1 MKKLLTIELSQEWV
15 LKHRADDV
23 LPIALLEKELTG
35 YCEMTVKEKSYTQLT
50 LVFDE
55 NAASETAIKQKIG
68 DVINKYYVGDMPA
81 LQLNISKENNSE
93 ETVDNQSD
101 EQKNDDHDFDFDL
114 PDDFFEMLKTLDGSD
129 DDDDDD
135 DDSKDKQTADK
146 QMQVIAQ
153 IDDLIGAAEFKQI
166 AHEIVKIAPE
176 VRARKTFDIF
186 SSQCYLFSIGDG
198 CGTTTCVGLLA
209 KLLSE
214 VGIRDANTRVT
225 EHKLPADRDT
235 SGYDPFDEIK
245 DILNRGSKKNLSV
258 LCIDICEWMNFTER
272 GKFREL
278 LRLIEKASDRFI
290 VVFRIPFVEKDVLE
304 RIQASLSDLL
314 YVRAVTFPP
323 LTRSELQLGAKK
335 ILANYGFT
343 IQKSAW
349 QYFDK
354 RIAMEKSD
362 GKFYEINTVK
372 KIVNEL
378 IYKKQLHNA
387 KSGKQSSVITA
398 KDVKDICP
406 VEVIDE
412 LTSGEAQLKA
422 LIGNEKIRV
431 RLDEVLA
438 QIELAMKSDTERPC
452 IHMRFVGNP
461 GTGKTTVAR
470 ILGKILKERGIL
482 RIGNF
487 YEYAGRDFCGRYVG
501 ETAPK
506 TASMCRDAYGSVLFI
521 DEAYTLY
528 KEGSTVDYG
537 REAIDT
543 LIAEMENHR
552 NDFIVI
558 MAGYTDEM
566 NTLMQGNLGLASRMP
581 YTIEFPNFTRGE
593 LYGIFENMVT
603 SKFKYDDKLLPAVK
617 EYFENLPDNVIN
629 AKSFSNARYVRNLF
643 ERTWAKASL
652 RCQLEGKS
660 EVVLTRDDFERASND
675 NEFSKQEKKRS
686 RIGF

>member
-1 MKKLLTIELSQEWV
+1 MKKVLTVELTQEWV
-15 LKHRADDV
+15 LKHRLDDI
-23 LPIALLEKELTG
+23 LPIARIEKELSKIIRI
-35 YCEMTVKEKSYTQLT
+35 EVKDKSFTRISV
-50 LVFDE
+50 VFDE
-55 NAASETAIKQKIG
+55 KEMAEKDVKDNVLAICE
-68 DVINKYYVGDMPA
+68 YYY
-81 LQLNISKENNSE
+81 
-93 ETVDNQSD
+93 
-101 EQKNDDHDFDFDL
+101 KNDCPTVGFSAEYEQSREDKERPAPQSIREFAESF
-114 PDDFFEMLKTLDGSD
+114 D
-129 DDDDDD
+129 DDDDGIDNIVRKLESRLGKSDD
-135 DDSKDKQTADK
+135 KKEETQDSGDV
-146 QMQVIAQ
+146 MSE
-153 IDDLIGAAEFKQI
+153 IDQLTGAAEFKQL
-166 AHEIVKIAPE
+166 AREIVQIAPE
-176 VRARKTFDIF
+176 VRRRNTYDIF

-198 CGTTTCVGLLA
+198 CGTTTCVGLLSR
-209 KLLSE
+209 LLAE
-214 VGIRDANTRVT
+214 VRIKQNCVTRGFV
-225 EHKLPADRDT
+225 EHKLPKDMDT
-235 SGYDPFDEIK
+235 AGYDPFEEVKNIIK
-245 DILNRGSKKNLSV
+245 GGGRNELSV
-258 LCIDICEWMNFTER
+258 LCVDISEWMNFTER
-272 GKFREL
+272 ARFREF
-278 LRLIEKASDRFI
+278 LRLVEKASGRYV

-323 LTRSELQLGAKK
+323 LSRSELQSGAKK
-335 ILANYGFT
+335 LLSKYGFT
-343 IQKSAW
+343 VQKSAW
-349 QYFDK
+349 EFFDK

-362 GKFYEINTVK
+362 GKFYEISTVK

-378 IYKKQLHNA
+378 IYKKQLVNA
-387 KSGKQSSVITA
+387 QSGKSGSVITA
-398 KDVKDICP
+398 KDMRNICLSET
-406 VEVIDE
+406 VVGESM
-412 LTSGEAQLKA
+412 SGEAQLKA
-422 LIGNEKIRV
+422 LIGNDKIRA

-438 QIELAMKSDTERPC
+438 QIDLAIKSNTERPC

-470 ILGKILKERGIL
+470 ILGRILKERGIL

-528 KEGSTVDYG
+528 KQGGSSIDYG

-581 YTIEFPNFTRGE
+581 YTIEFPNFTRDE
-593 LYGIFENMVT
+593 LYAIFESMVIN
-603 SKFKYDDKLLPAVK
+603 KFKYDDKLLPEAK
-617 EYFENLPDNVIN
+617 KYFANLSDETIS

-652 RCQLEGKS
+652 RCQLEGIKD
-660 EVVLTRDDFERASND
+660 VTLTLDDFERASKD
-675 NEFSKQEKKRS
+675 NEFANCEKKRN